1 MRHGRSSP
9 AARMVRILWLYVGV
23 TVMMLCQGMLMSAF
37 AARIVAVDQA
47 GYPTGARKEAIVTA
61 FADSFHV
68 LTVDTRMILFRGPL
82 AMASLGDPA
91 TGLELYKADFTAFT
105 RPGTYL
111 VRTSAGDTSAHF
123 SINDSVYTSVARAAL
138 KGFYYQRCGTA
149 LLQAHAGPWNHPACH
164 ITTDAFFHASAEST
178 GYALTTGGWHD
189 AGDYG
194 KYIVN
199 AGVTVGTL
207 LLAYEVVP
215 ASFSFDDLGIPE
227 SGNGVPDLLDEVR
240 YELLWMLSMQ
250 SAGGGVFFKITKPQF
265 EGFVMPQSDTGFR
278 SIYRISST
286 ATGDFA
292 AVMARAA
299 RTYRAFD
306 TTFANR
312 CLAAA
317 AKAWDY
323 LLAHPTIVP
332 ANGFTNPPGTATGEY
347 GDGNDSDER
356 LWAAAEL
363 FLARGDAGTHAY
375 FRTNYATG
383 GIITNEMAWPDVR
396 ALAQIAYLRG
406 TRAGIDGAI
415 QQAIRTSLTT
425 NCGAIIT
432 LRDDSGF
439 RTALSPGGYN
449 WGSNSAVLNKAVLLL
464 VGRESGGPAE
474 WEAAALEQLHYVL
487 GTNVHAL
494 SFVTGIGERTVMHPH
509 HRPSAAD
516 GVLAPVPGLIAG
528 GPNRF
533 ITQDPVLQ
541 ARFTSSTPPAF
552 CYIDDQG
559 SYASNEIAINWN
571 APLVFVAGY
580 FARSQGGP
588 AGVRE
593 SSILPREIRL
603 DQNYPNPFNGTTVI
617 PFTLPRAMDVD
628 LVILDILGRQV
639 ARIGLGALGAG
650 DHHAVWDGAGGRVS
664 SGRYFYTLA
673 SGGRPASSVRPL
685 VLLR

>member
-1 MRHGRSSP
+1 MIHGRSSP
-9 AARMVRILWLYVGV
+9 AARKARFPWRHVGM
-23 TVMMLCQGMLMSAF
+23 VMMVVCQGMVTSAI

-47 GYPTGARKEAIVTA
+47 GYPTLARKEAIVTA

-68 LTVDTRMILFRGPL
+68 LTTDTRTVMFRGPL
-82 AMASLGDPA
+82 ELASLGDPA

-105 RPGTYL
+105 RPGAYL

-123 SINDSVYTSVARAAL
+123 IIADSVYTSVARAAL

-164 ITTDAFFHASAEST
+164 TATDAFFHASAEST

-215 ASFSFDDLGIPE
+215 AAFSYDDLGIPE

-240 YELLWMLSMQ
+240 YELQWMLSMQ

-265 EGFVMPQSDTGFR
+265 EGFIMPQNDTGFR

-306 TTFANR
+306 TTFADR

-317 AKAWDY
+317 GKAWDY
-323 LLAHPTIVP
+323 LVAHPSIVP
-332 ANGFTNPPGTATGEY
+332 ANGFTNPAGTATGEY

-363 FLARGDAGTHAY
+363 YLARGDAGTHAY
-375 FRTNYATG
+375 FRTNYTTG

-406 TRAGIDGAI
+406 NYPGIDAPT
-415 QQAIRTSLTT
+415 QQAIRTSLNTY
-425 NCGAIIT
+425 CGTVIT
-432 LRDDSGF
+432 LRDNSGF
-439 RTALSPGGYN
+439 RTALSPNAYN
-449 WGSNSAVLNKAVLLL
+449 WGCNSAVLNKAILLL

-474 WEAAALEQLHYVL
+474 WEAAALDQLHYVL

-494 SFVTGIGERTVMHPH
+494 SFVTGIGARSVVHPH

-516 GVLAPVPGLIAG
+516 GVNAPVPGLIAG

-541 ARFTSSTPPAF
+541 AHFTSSTPPAL

-580 FARSQGGP
+580 FARPQSGP
-588 AGVRE
+588 AGVHE
-593 SSILPREIRL
+593 SGVLPREIRL
-603 DQNYPNPFNGTTVI
+603 DQNYPNPFNGSTLI

-639 ARIGLGALGAG
+639 ARIGLGTLSAG
-650 DHHAVWDGAGGRVS
+650 DHRAVWDGGGGRVS
-664 SGRYFYTLA
+664 SGHYFYTLA

>member
-1 MRHGRSSP
+1 MIPGRASAVRAVQFPRWRPILLAMSLLSLIASTAP
-9 AARMVRILWLYVGV
+9 GARL
-23 TVMMLCQGMLMSAF
+23 
-37 AARIVAVDQA
+37 VAVDQA
-47 GYPTGARKEAIVTA
+47 GYPTLARKEAIITA

-68 LTVDTRMILFRGPL
+68 VAAGSRSVVFRGIVE
-82 AMASLGDPA
+82 MASLGDPA
-91 TGLELYKADFTAFT
+91 TGLELYKADFTTFT
-105 RPGTYL
+105 QPGSYL

-123 SINDSVYTSVARAAL
+123 TIGDAVYASVARAAL
-138 KGFYYQRCGTA
+138 KGFYFQRCGTA
-149 LLQAHAGPWNHPACH
+149 LLPAHAGLWNHPACH
-164 ITTDAFFHASAEST
+164 TATDAFFHASAEST
-178 GYALTTGGWHD
+178 GYALSVGGWHD

-215 ASFSFDDLGIPE
+215 ASFAYDDLGIPE
-227 SGNGVPDLLDEVR
+227 SGNGVPDILDEVR
-240 YELLWMLSMQ
+240 YELNWMLSMQ
-250 SAGGGVFFKITKPQF
+250 AAGGGVFFKITKPQF
-265 EGFVMPQSDTGFR
+265 EGFIMPQNDTGFR

-299 RTYRAFD
+299 RMYRAFD

-317 AKAWDY
+317 AKAWEY
-323 LLAHPTIVP
+323 LVAHPSIVP
-332 ANGFTNPPGTATGEY
+332 TNGFTNPPGTATGEY

-363 FLARGDAGTHAY
+363 YLARGDAGTHAY

-383 GIITNEMAWPDVR
+383 GIINNEMAWPDVR
-396 ALAQIAYLRG
+396 ALAQVAYMRG
-406 TRAGIDGAI
+406 TIAGIDVPT
-415 QQAIRTSLTT
+415 QQNIRTSLT
-425 NCGAIIT
+425 NYCGAILT
-432 LRDDSGF
+432 LRDNSGF

-449 WGSNSAVLNKAVLLL
+449 WGCNSSLLNKAVLLL
-464 VGRESGGPAE
+464 VGRVSGGPAE

-487 GTNVHAL
+487 GTNAHAL
-494 SFVTGIGERTVMHPH
+494 SFVTGIGERSVMNPH
-509 HRPSAAD
+509 HRPSASD
-516 GVLAPVPGLIAG
+516 GVNAPVPGLIAG
-528 GPNRF
+528 GPNRN

-541 ARFTSSTPPAF
+541 SHFTASTPPAL
-552 CYIDDQG
+552 CYIDDLG

-580 FARSQGGP
+580 FARQQGGP
-588 AGVRE
+588 SGVHG
-593 SSILPREIRL
+593 SGTIPRDIRL
-603 DQNYPNPFNGTTVI
+603 DQNYPNPFNGSTVI

-639 ARIGLGALGAG
+639 ARIALGTLSAG
-650 DHHAVWDGAGGRVS
+650 DHHTVWDGAGGRVS
-664 SGRYFYTLA
+664 SGQYFYTLA